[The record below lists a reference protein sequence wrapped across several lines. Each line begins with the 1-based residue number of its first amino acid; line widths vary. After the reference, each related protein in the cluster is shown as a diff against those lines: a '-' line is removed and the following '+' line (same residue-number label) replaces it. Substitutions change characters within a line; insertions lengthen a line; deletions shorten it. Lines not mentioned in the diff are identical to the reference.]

1 MAPLIVLVV
10 SVVAFWLAGRAG
22 VAAFQDPSLVLRA
35 ALGDH
40 VPFHRVRS
48 LG

>member
-1 MAPLIVLVV
+1 MAPFIVLVL

-22 VAAFQDPSLVLRA
+22 VVAFHDPSLVLRA
-35 ALGDH
+35 ALGIMFFFTSSC
-40 VPFHRVRS
+40 P